1 MTQISRSLDDY
12 HIGRVPQ
19 GGNFAQSPLL
29 MRYSLYLLLGMLVTC
44 SVAAQNP
51 IMFQPGPGLNN
62 GTDEGGLN
70 GGKDTWIYDG
80 DPAMN
85 YGAHEWCYSTPQT
98 TCNSTNVHGL
108 LKFDVAGLPASVDSV
123 ILAVDFLDQTNYCY
137 SNCQAT
143 FSFNYVDAP
152 WDEMTTTWNSQPP
165 TSDAFA
171 GPFSVA
177 FPEVGGERHYDVTD
191 AYEAWRSGSRANHG
205 FAILPLDG
213 SCNNAAILFAFYSSD
228 DTTVAHE
235 PVRLLV
241 YTNTIGIPEHGAW
254 STLRISP
261 NPTTNAAFLDVPTAV
276 GPYRIDLLDEVGRI
290 VLQQGITTDQRTAI
304 PLEGLNAGVYFI
316 RVTSDRFGTA
326 MRRLMKQ

>member
-1 MTQISRSLDDY
+1 MRTIVYAVIGSLSL
-12 HIGRVPQ
+12 HCAT
-19 GGNFAQSPLL
+19 AQ
-29 MRYSLYLLLGMLVTC
+29 T
-44 SVAAQNP
+44 P
-51 IMFQPGPGLNN
+51 IVFQPGPGLND

-80 DPAMN
+80 DAATN
-85 YGAHEWCYSTPQT
+85 FGAHEWCYSTPQT

-108 LKFDVAGLPASVDSV
+108 LKFDVAGLPAAVDSV
-123 ILAVDFLDQTNYCY
+123 VLAVDFLDQTNYCY

-143 FSFNYVDAP
+143 YSFNYVDAP
-152 WDEMTTTWNSQPP
+152 WDEMTTTWNAQPS

-191 AYEAWRSGSRANHG
+191 AYLAWRSGTRANHG

-241 YTNTIGIPEHGAW
+241 YENTNGLPEHAAWQGLRIAPNPVTDVAVIDVPETIGA
-254 STLRISP
+254 TRL
-261 NPTTNAAFLDVPTAV
+261 
-276 GPYRIDLLDEVGRI
+276 DLLDGTGRI
-290 VLQQGITTDQRTAI
+290 ILQQGFSLAQRTTV
-304 PLEGLNAGVYFI
+304 PMESLDAGSYLV
-316 RVTSDRFGTA
+316 RLTSDQYGTVT
-326 MRRLMKQ
+326 RRLVKL

>member
-1 MTQISRSLDDY
+1 
-12 HIGRVPQ
+12 
-19 GGNFAQSPLL
+19 
-29 MRYSLYLLLGMLVTC
+29 MRYALHLLLGMLVTF

-51 IMFQPGPGLNN
+51 IVFQPGPGLND

-108 LKFDVAGLPASVDSV
+108 LKFDVASLPASVDSV
-123 ILAVDFLDQTNYCY
+123 ILAVDFLEQTNYCY

-152 WDEMTTTWNSQPP
+152 WDEMTATWNAQPP
-165 TSDAFA
+165 TSAAFA
-171 GPFSVA
+171 GPFSFA
-177 FPEVGGERHYDVTD
+177 FPELGGERHYDVTD
-191 AYEAWRSGSRANHG
+191 AYVAWRSGSRANHG

-241 YTNTIGIPEHGAW
+241 YENTIGLPEHAAW
-254 STLRISP
+254 QGLRIAP
-261 NPTTNAAFLDVPTAV
+261 NPVTDVAVIDVPETIGATHL
-276 GPYRIDLLDEVGRI
+276 DLLDGTGRI
-290 VLQQGITTDQRTAI
+290 ILQQGISLAQRTTV
-304 PLEGLNAGVYFI
+304 PMEGLDAGSYIV
-316 RVTSDRFGTA
+316 RLTSDQYGTVT
-326 MRRLMKQ
+326 RRLVKL